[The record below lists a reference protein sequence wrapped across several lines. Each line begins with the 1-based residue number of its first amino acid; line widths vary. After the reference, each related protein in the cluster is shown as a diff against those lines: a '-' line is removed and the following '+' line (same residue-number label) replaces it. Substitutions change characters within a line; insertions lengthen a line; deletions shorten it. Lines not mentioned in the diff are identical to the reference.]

1 MKDVPYKN
9 TISPK
14 AKVLIVI
21 ASLIFIGIVVGYI
34 FSTIG
39 FNFIKDAIQQS
50 GYQATAVQERRFS
63 LLYTVSMI
71 INCVDIILLVG
82 ILWIYLDSY
91 RKTKSS
97 FMLGLTLFIGV
108 LFTRSIVTL
117 ITVHSLFI
125 EYVRAIPVL
134 TKAFVIGGGFGTFSF
149 FLNVFEIIA
158 ISILLYLS
166 MD

>member
-1 MKDVPYKN
+1 MKDFPYKK

-14 AKVLIVI
+14 AKALIVI
-21 ASLIFIGIVVGYI
+21 ASLIFIGIVVGFI
-34 FSTIG
+34 ISTIG
-39 FNFIKDAIQQS
+39 ISAIKDAIQQS
-50 GYQATAVQERRFS
+50 GYQPTNAQERRFS
-63 LLYTVSMI
+63 LLYTVAMI
-71 INCVDIILLVG
+71 INCADIVLLIG

-97 FMLGLTLFIGV
+97 FMLGLTFFIGV
-108 LFTRSIVTL
+108 LFMRSIVTL

-134 TKAFVIGGGFGTFSF
+134 TKTLGIGGGFGTFSF

-166 MD
+166 ME

>member
-1 MKDVPYKN
+1 MKDFPYKN

-21 ASLIFIGIVVGYI
+21 TSLIFIGIVVGFI

-39 FNFIKDAIQQS
+39 FNFIKEAIQQS
-50 GYQATAVQERRFS
+50 GYQATNAQERRFS

-71 INCVDIILLVG
+71 INCVDIVLLIG

-97 FMLGLTLFIGV
+97 FMLGLTFFIGV

-117 ITVHSLFI
+117 VTIHSLFI
-125 EYVRAIPVL
+125 EYVRAIPLL

-149 FLNVFEIIA
+149 FLNIFEIIA

>member
-1 MKDVPYKN
+1 MNDFPYKN

-14 AKVLIVI
+14 AKALIVI
-21 ASLIFIGIVVGYI
+21 ASLIFIGIIVGLI

-39 FNFIKDAIQQS
+39 FNFIKEAIQQS
-50 GYQATAVQERRFS
+50 GYQATDAQERRFS

-97 FMLGLTLFIGV
+97 FMLGLTFFIGV

-117 ITVHSLFI
+117 VTIHSLFI
-125 EYVRAIPVL
+125 EYVRAIPFL
-134 TKAFVIGGGFGTFSF
+134 TKAFVMGGGFGTFSF
-149 FLNVFEIIA
+149 FLNIFEIIA

>member
-1 MKDVPYKN
+1 MKDFPYKN

-14 AKVLIVI
+14 AKGLIVI
-21 ASLIFIGIVVGYI
+21 ASLIFIGIVVGFI

-39 FNFIKDAIQQS
+39 FNFINDAIQQS
-50 GYQATAVQERRFS
+50 GYQVTDAQERRFS

-71 INCVDIILLVG
+71 INCVDIILLIG

-97 FMLGLTLFIGV
+97 FMLGLTFFIGV

-117 ITVHSLFI
+117 VTIHSLFI

-166 MD
+166 ME

>member
-1 MKDVPYKN
+1 MNDFPYKN
-9 TISPK
+9 TIRPK
-14 AKVLIVI
+14 LKALIVI
-21 ASLIFIGIVVGYI
+21 ASLIFIGIIVGLI

-39 FNFIKDAIQQS
+39 FNFIKEAIQQS
-50 GYQATAVQERRFS
+50 GYQATDTQERRFS

-71 INCVDIILLVG
+71 INCVDIVLLIG

-97 FMLGLTLFIGV
+97 FMLGLMFFIGV

-117 ITVHSLFI
+117 VTIHSLFI
-125 EYVRAIPVL
+125 EYVRAIPLL

-149 FLNVFEIIA
+149 FLNIFEIIA

>member
-1 MKDVPYKN
+1 MKDIPYKN

-14 AKVLIVI
+14 AKALIVI
-21 ASLIFIGIVVGYI
+21 ASLMFIGIVVGFI

-39 FNFIKDAIQQS
+39 FNSIKDALQQS
-50 GYQATAVQERRFS
+50 GYQATDVQERRFS
-63 LLYTVSMI
+63 LLYTTSMI
-71 INCVDIILLVG
+71 INCVDIVLLIG
-82 ILWIYLDSY
+82 ILWIYIDSY

-97 FMLGLTLFIGV
+97 FMLGLTFFIGV

-117 ITVHSLFI
+117 VTVHSLFI
-125 EYVRAIPVL
+125 EYVRAIPLL
-134 TKAFVIGGGFGTFSF
+134 TKVFVIGGGFGSLSF

-166 MD
+166 ME

>member
-1 MKDVPYKN
+1 MKDFPYKN

-14 AKVLIVI
+14 AKALIVI
-21 ASLIFIGIVVGYI
+21 ASLIFIGIVVGFI

-39 FNFIKDAIQQS
+39 FNSIKDALQQS
-50 GYQATAVQERRFS
+50 GYQATDAQERRFS
-63 LLYTVSMI
+63 LLYTASMI
-71 INCVDIILLVG
+71 INCVDIVLLIG

-97 FMLGLTLFIGV
+97 FMLGLTFFIGV

-125 EYVRAIPVL
+125 EYVRAIP
-134 TKAFVIGGGFGTFSF
+134 ASHESIWNRRRIWYAQ
-149 FLNVFEIIA
+149 FLP
-158 ISILLYLS
+158 
-166 MD
+166 

>member
-1 MKDVPYKN
+1 MKDFPYKN

-21 ASLIFIGIVVGYI
+21 ASLIFIGIVVGFI

-39 FNFIKDAIQQS
+39 FNFIKDTIQQS
-50 GYQATAVQERRFS
+50 GYQATAAQERRFS

-71 INCVDIILLVG
+71 INCVDIILLMG

-117 ITVHSLFI
+117 VTVHSLFI

-134 TKAFVIGGGFGTFSF
+134 TKAFGIGGGFGTFSF

>member
-1 MKDVPYKN
+1 MKDFPYKN

-21 ASLIFIGIVVGYI
+21 VSLIFIGIVVGFI

-39 FNFIKDAIQQS
+39 FNSIKDAIQQS
-50 GYQATAVQERRFS
+50 GYQATDAQERRFS

-71 INCVDIILLVG
+71 INCVDIILLIG

-97 FMLGLTLFIGV
+97 FMLGLTFFIGV
-108 LFTRSIVTL
+108 LFTRSLVTL
-117 ITVHSLFI
+117 VTIHSLFI

-149 FLNVFEIIA
+149 FLNIFEIIA
-158 ISILLYLS
+158 ICILLYIS

>member
-1 MKDVPYKN
+1 MKDFPYKN

-21 ASLIFIGIVVGYI
+21 ASLIFIGIVVGFI

-39 FNFIKDAIQQS
+39 FNSIKDAIQQS
-50 GYQATAVQERRFS
+50 GYQVTDVQGRRFS
-63 LLYTVSMI
+63 LLYTFSMI
-71 INCVDIILLVG
+71 INCVDILLLIG

-97 FMLGLTLFIGV
+97 FMLGLTFFIGV

-117 ITVHSLFI
+117 ISVHSLFI
-125 EYVRAIPVL
+125 EYVRAIPLL

-166 MD
+166 ME

>member
-1 MKDVPYKN
+1 MKDFPYKN

-14 AKVLIVI
+14 AKAVIVI
-21 ASLIFIGIVVGYI
+21 ASLIFIGIAVGFI

-39 FNFIKDAIQQS
+39 FHSIKDAIQQS
-50 GYQATAVQERRFS
+50 GYQTTDAQERRFS
-63 LLYTVSMI
+63 LLYTASMI
-71 INCVDIILLVG
+71 INCVDIILLIG

-97 FMLGLTLFIGV
+97 FMLGLTFFIGV
-108 LFTRSIVTL
+108 LFTRSIVALVT
-117 ITVHSLFI
+117 IHSLFI

-134 TKAFVIGGGFGTFSF
+134 TKAFVIGGGFSTFNF
-149 FLNVFEIIA
+149 FLNIFEIIA

-166 MD
+166 ME

>member
-1 MKDVPYKN
+1 MKNFPYKN

-14 AKVLIVI
+14 AKGLIVI
-21 ASLIFIGIVVGYI
+21 ASLIFIGIVVGFI

-39 FNFIKDAIQQS
+39 FNSIKDAIQQS
-50 GYQATAVQERRFS
+50 GYQTTDVQERRFS
-63 LLYTVSMI
+63 LIYTASMI
-71 INCVDIILLVG
+71 INCVDIILLIG

-97 FMLGLTLFIGV
+97 FMLGLTFFIGV

-117 ITVHSLFI
+117 VTVHSLFI

-158 ISILLYLS
+158 ICILLYLS
-166 MD
+166 ME

>member
-9 TISPK
+9 MISPK

-21 ASLIFIGIVVGYI
+21 ASLIFIGIVVGFI

-50 GYQATAVQERRFS
+50 GYQATAAQERRFS

-71 INCVDIILLVG
+71 INCVDIILLIG

-117 ITVHSLFI
+117 VTVHSLFI
-125 EYVRAIPVL
+125 EYVRSIPVL

-166 MD
+166 ME

>member
-1 MKDVPYKN
+1 
-9 TISPK
+9 
-14 AKVLIVI
+14 
-21 ASLIFIGIVVGYI
+21 
-34 FSTIG
+34 
-39 FNFIKDAIQQS
+39 
-50 GYQATAVQERRFS
+50 
-63 LLYTVSMI
+63 MI
-71 INCVDIILLVG
+71 INCVDIILLLG

-97 FMLGLTLFIGV
+97 FMLGLTFFIGV

-117 ITVHSLFI
+117 VTIHSLFI

-149 FLNVFEIIA
+149 FLNIFEIIA

-166 MD
+166 ME